1 METIK
6 YDVTAAH
13 LCKTDCPFCV
23 GDQWKKVGAYECT
36 ERCPAFVSQDM
47 EQQVVVCNPEK
58 VPYARFVWSDKMRNK
73 YPNLGKDKPKK

>member
-36 ERCPAFVSQDM
+36 ERCPAFVSHDM
-47 EQQVVVCNPEK
+47 EPQ
-58 VPYARFVWSDKMRNK
+58 S
-73 YPNLGKDKPKK
+73 GKR